1 MIIESV
7 NPDDIQDAIDDSRK
21 VHFFTTFSHLDA
33 HYGIRR
39 GCYSIYMGTTGSGKS
54 SLIKSIAVQTSTPKD
69 TTVLMWLSEEKKAK
83 YAKGMDTY
91 CKVSG
96 ADISR
101 IKFFEESSLDHEKI
115 KNHEDFLSAF
125 KEVIIASGAD
135 AVFIDNLTSSRLY
148 STQTSLWDQSKTVNA
163 LKRISQDLDIAIVGL
178 IHTDSKVSD
187 NQGRLFTTEDTRG
200 SKQIGIEASYFY
212 SLQKFTSNEEIYLT
226 LRTLKFRDH
235 DNAGGT
241 YLLNYDPRFS
251 IYVGDVK
258 VDFERINQI
267 FKKRDNLG
275 RN

>member
-7 NPDDIQDAIDDSRK
+7 NPDDIQFAIDDSKK

-115 KNHEDFLSAF
+115 RTHEDFLGAF

-148 STQTSLWDQSKTVNA
+148 STQTNLWDQSKTVTA